1 MRAGAR
7 LAAAPG
13 SPLVHGRQP
22 RAFHSSQDPP
32 RLPLGQDPPR
42 SPRRCHAWPEP
53 AAVTTGPGGR
63 GRVGG
68 GGSVYSQSATST
80 RARVGARDGGGAAGG
95 GWGWGGRR
103 GALAVAR
110 EPPKQSRPPHAC
122 AVPTVNMGLMVDRLP
137 WRADVKVAEG
147 PRWRWWA
154 QSSSWGRPGRRSCA
168 QLGQGRP
175 WPRGPRTALLGLA
188 CLLGQARP
196 CGFVERVPQL
206 AISESSTSIASWV
219 RTLTVADS
227 LRESL
232 GSCVLDCTAVR
243 DERLY
248 GLLRA
253 RL

>member
-1 MRAGAR
+1 M
-7 LAAAPG
+7 
-13 SPLVHGRQP
+13 
-22 RAFHSSQDPP
+22 
-32 RLPLGQDPPR
+32 
-42 SPRRCHAWPEP
+42 
-53 AAVTTGPGGR
+53 
-63 GRVGG
+63 
-68 GGSVYSQSATST
+68 
-80 RARVGARDGGGAAGG
+80 
-95 GWGWGGRR
+95 
-103 GALAVAR
+103 AR

-154 QSSSWGRPGRRSCA
+154 QSNSWGRPGLRSCA

-232 GSCVLDCTAVR
+232 GSCVLDFTAVR
-243 DERLY
+243 DERLDGRAWPPPRSPMKSRY
-248 GLLRA
+248 SRGAALAGGVAHVRERVPDACSPRPRAWTSLACSGTAARAEHKATRGPKRLRV
-253 RL
+253 RP